1 MTALIDKIDWFA
13 TRRLADDDVADL
25 PAALKPA
32 DDGEAYQIQAGVA
45 ERLIAAGRGPQV
57 GWKIGVTTPQMR
69 AHLGIEA
76 PIGGAVLAAGRHE
89 PGATVAT
96 AEFTRLGI
104 ECEIAMVLGQPLGG
118 GAPVNRHDAEAV
130 VAMIH
135 PAIELV
141 DDRYGGDYPAF
152 GVPGIVADFCFHAGF
167 VLGAPVPDW
176 RDLDLAALAGV
187 TRADGVERVR
197 GLGADVQGHPM
208 ASLAW
213 LANQLTTLGRRLE
226 PGDIVLTGSL
236 PLPYWARRGEA
247 IEIEIER
254 LGRVAVSLT

>member
-1 MTALIDKIDWFA
+1 MTALIDQIDWFA

-25 PAALKPA
+25 PAELKPA
-32 DDGEAYQIQAGVA
+32 DEAQAYQIQGGVI

-76 PIGGAVLAAGRHE
+76 PIIGAVLEAGRRAAGS
-89 PGATVAT
+89 TVDT
-96 AEFTRLGI
+96 GLFTRIGI

-130 VAMIH
+130 VAAIH

-152 GVPGIVADFCFHAGF
+152 GVPGIIADFCFHAGF

-187 TRADGVERVR
+187 TRANGVEKVR

-213 LANQLTTLGRRLE
+213 AANQLSTIGRRLE
-226 PGDIVLTGSL
+226 AGDIVLTGSL
-236 PLPYWARRGEA
+236 PLPYWAQPGEE

-254 LGRVAVSLT
+254 LGSVGVTLA

>member
-1 MTALIDKIDWFA
+1 MTALIDLIDWFA

-25 PAALKPA
+25 AAGLKPQ
-32 DDGEAYQIQAGVA
+32 DEMQAYQVQAGVT
-45 ERLIAAGRGPQV
+45 ERLIAGGRGPQV

-76 PIGGAVLAAGRHE
+76 PIAGAVLQAGRRE
-89 PGATVAT
+89 AGAAVAT
-96 AEFTRLGI
+96 ADFTRIGI

-130 VAMIH
+130 VATIH

-152 GVPGIVADFCFHAGF
+152 GVPGIIADFCFHAGF
-167 VLGAPVPDW
+167 VLGDPVPDW
-176 RDLDLAALAGV
+176 RDIDLAALTGV

-213 LANQLTTLGRRLE
+213 LANQLTTIGRRLE

-236 PLPYWARRGEA
+236 PLPYWANAGEA

-254 LGRVAVSLT
+254 LGSVGIRLT

>member
-1 MTALIDKIDWFA
+1 MTALLDMIDWFS

-32 DDGEAYQIQAGVA
+32 DEMQAYQVQAGVA
-45 ERLIAAGRGPQV
+45 ERLIGAGRGPQV

-76 PIGGAVLAAGRHE
+76 PIAGAVLAAGRRE
-89 PGATVAT
+89 PGAEIAT
-96 AEFTRLGI
+96 ADFTRIGI

-130 VAMIH
+130 VATIH

-152 GVPGIVADFCFHAGF
+152 GVPGIIADFCFHAGF
-167 VLGAPVPDW
+167 VLGSAVPDW
-176 RDLDLAALAGV
+176 RDLDLAALTGV
-187 TRADGVERVR
+187 TRANGVERVR

-213 LANQLTTLGRRLE
+213 LANQLTTIGRRLE

-236 PLPYWARRGEA
+236 PLPYWAQAGEA
-247 IEIEIER
+247 IEIDIER
-254 LGRVAVSLT
+254 LGTVGITLT

>member
-1 MTALIDKIDWFA
+1 MTAFMDMIDWFA

-25 PAALKPA
+25 PPELKPA
-32 DDGEAYQIQAGVA
+32 DEMQAYQVQAGVA

-57 GWKIGVTTPQMR
+57 GWKIGVTTAQMR

-76 PIGGAVLAAGRHE
+76 PIAGAVLAGGRRE
-89 PGATVAT
+89 PGAMIA
-96 AEFTRLGI
+96 AADFARIGI

-141 DDRYGGDYPAF
+141 DDRYGGDYPTF
-152 GVPGIVADFCFHAGF
+152 GVPGIIADFCFHAGF
-167 VLGAPVPDW
+167 VLGAAVPDW
-176 RDLDLAALAGV
+176 RDLDLAALSGV
-187 TRADGVERVR
+187 TRAEGVERVR

-213 LANQLTTLGRRLE
+213 LANQLTSIGRRLE

-236 PLPYWARRGEA
+236 PLPYWAKAGEA

-254 LGRVAVSLT
+254 LGAVGVTLT

>member
-1 MTALIDKIDWFA
+1 MTALIDMIDWFA
-13 TRRLADDDVADL
+13 TRRLAGDDVADL
-25 PAALKPA
+25 APGLKPA
-32 DDGEAYQIQAGVA
+32 DEMQGYRVQAGVV
-45 ERLIAAGRGPQV
+45 ERLINAGRGPQV

-76 PIGGAVLAAGRHE
+76 PIGGAVLEAGRHA
-89 PGATVAT
+89 PGAEVAT
-96 AEFTRLGI
+96 TDFTRIGI
-104 ECEIAMVLGQPLGG
+104 ECEIAMVLGRPLGG
-118 GAPVNRHDAEAV
+118 GAPVNRHDAEAA

-141 DDRYGGDYPAF
+141 DDRYGGDYRAF
-152 GVPGIVADFCFHAGF
+152 GVPGIIADFCFHAGF
-167 VLGAPVPDW
+167 VLGAPVPHW

-213 LANQLTTLGRRLE
+213 LANQLTAVGRRLE
-226 PGDIVLTGSL
+226 PGEIVLTGSL
-236 PLPYWARRGEA
+236 PLPYWAQAGET

-254 LGRVAVSLT
+254 LGSVGLTLR

>member
-1 MTALIDKIDWFA
+1 MTAYMDMIDWFA

-25 PAALKPA
+25 EPALKPA
-32 DDGEAYQIQAGVA
+32 DEMQAYQVQAGVA

-57 GWKIGVTTPQMR
+57 GWKIGVTTPRMR

-76 PIGGAVLAAGRHE
+76 PIAGAVLAGGRRE
-89 PGATVAT
+89 PGAAVAT
-96 AEFTRLGI
+96 ADFTRIGI

-152 GVPGIVADFCFHAGF
+152 GVPGIIADFCFHAGF
-167 VLGAPVPDW
+167 VLGEPVPDW
-176 RDLDLAALAGV
+176 RDLDLATLSGV
-187 TRADGVERVR
+187 TRANGIEQVR

-213 LANQLTTLGRRLE
+213 LANQLTTIGRRLE

-236 PLPYWARRGEA
+236 PLPYWANAGEA

-254 LGRVAVSLT
+254 LGTVGVTLT

>member
-1 MTALIDKIDWFA
+1 MTALLDMIDWFA

-25 PAALKPA
+25 PAGLKPA
-32 DDGEAYQIQAGVA
+32 DEMQAYQVQAGVT
-45 ERLIAAGRGPQV
+45 ERLIGGGRGPQV
-57 GWKIGVTTPQMR
+57 GWKIGVTTAQMR

-76 PIGGAVLAAGRHE
+76 PIAGAVLAAGRRE
-89 PGATVAT
+89 PGAGIAT
-96 AEFTRLGI
+96 ADFTRIGI

-152 GVPGIVADFCFHAGF
+152 GVPGIIADFCFHAGF
-167 VLGAPVPDW
+167 VLGAGVPDW
-176 RDLDLAALAGV
+176 RDLDLALLTGV

-213 LANQLTTLGRRLE
+213 LANQLTTIGRRLE

-236 PLPYWARRGEA
+236 PLPYWAQAGEA
-247 IEIEIER
+247 IEIDIER
-254 LGRVAVSLT
+254 LGTVGMTLT